1 MILTEVVQLVREAL
15 PHGRQE
21 GVNAYVLPRLIS
33 FDALCL
39 VEPWAKFV
47 LAEEVAQQ
55 LWVAFIDEAP
65 GEAWDHRSRLLL
77 IDDEI
82 SEVLMDLSIHFRPS
96 FYDEMKRLDDVR

>member
-1 MILTEVVQLVREAL
+1 MTLTEVVQLVRAAL
-15 PHGRQE
+15 TRGRQE

-33 FDALCL
+33 FEVLCA

-47 LAEEVAQQ
+47 LAEEVAQH

-65 GEAWDHRSRLLL
+65 EQAGEHRSRLIL

-82 SEVLMDLSIHFRPS
+82 AEVLMDLSIHFRPT
-96 FYDEMKRLDDVR
+96 FYDEMELLSHVE